1 MASTRK
7 EMKCN
12 IEVILE
18 MKITIE
24 AGRSTDMS
32 AKRIKDLEDG
42 LEKIQK
48 AEVKTRQDND

>member
-1 MASTRK
+1 
-7 EMKCN
+7 MKCN